1 MTRES
6 LAQAPIIRPPL
17 IYVVGLFTVLVL
29 GLNWPVMSWG
39 LATIEPLWLTSV
51 RLLGAGAGLAV
62 VLALTTGL
70 RPPPRPDYPVVASV
84 AVIRLALV
92 YGLVMSGLL
101 LVPPGRSSVLTHTTA
116 LWLVPIGMWLLH
128 ERPSGATVIG
138 LLLGAGGIVLLMEP
152 WRLEAGGGAALGYA
166 MLIGAAVA
174 QAVATVHVRGH
185 RWTATPLALMPWQLL
200 IAGLLTLPFALAFDG
215 LPDFAWTVEEAAV
228 VLYQV
233 VLASGFGVWGI
244 LTLGRSLPAVSS
256 GMLFMT
262 VPAIGVISSVL
273 LVGEELTAAAV
284 AGMALVFVGV
294 ALNVVS
300 DRSRPAQPEVAP

>member
-1 MTRES
+1 MTRAS
-6 LAQAPIIRPPL
+6 VPQAPIIRAPL

-70 RPPPRPDYPVVASV
+70 RPPPRSDYPVVASV

-128 ERPSGATVIG
+128 ERPSGATVMG

-152 WRLEAGGGAALGYA
+152 WRLEAGGGAALGYG

-215 LPDFAWTVEEAAV
+215 LPDFAWTAQEAAV

-273 LVGEELTAAAV
+273 LVGETLTAAAV